1 MERTPRTFEQ
11 FQLALLTQIKKFFS
25 TYFQIKS
32 VFQKTSTK
40 SCLSWLFFIHTVTDK
55 KLILSDWLGFCR
67 IQCIGISSRKWA
79 WRERMQLA
87 LFELYLLLFA
97 VSWFLSEEMIVV
109 TFEVFSQMI
118 KNIYLRVK
126 NSLPTRASHTRSKS
140 WLCQM
145 DVSDNCQ

>member
-1 MERTPRTFEQ
+1 MERAPRTFEQ
-11 FQLALLTQIKKFFS
+11 FQLAALTQIKKLLS

-32 VFQKTSTK
+32 VFQQTSKK
-40 SCLSWLFFIHTVTDK
+40 SCLSCLFFIHTITDE

-67 IQCIGISSRKWA
+67 IRCVGISSRKWE

-97 VSWFLSEEMIVV
+97 VSWFLSEEMVVV
-109 TFEVFSQMI
+109 TIELFSQMR

-126 NSLPTRASHTRSKS
+126 NSLPTRASHTHSKS
-140 WLCQM
+140 LLYQM
-145 DVSDNCQ
+145 DVSDNWK